1 MICKEHS
8 DRLHPNRQ
16 QREILSARWD
26 MCRELSNAALQE
38 RMESY
43 KITRKGVAWLPQQ
56 SPLPAI
62 QEAGPEF
69 KNVPAHTLQA
79 VLIRLN
85 RWFPKLLSQS
95 QEGAGLPCV
104 G

>member
-1 MICKEHS
+1 MQRTFS
-8 DRLHPNRQ
+8 SVASNRQ
-16 QREILSARWD
+16 QREILSARLD

-38 RMESY
+38 PMESY
-43 KITRKGVAWLPQQ
+43 KITRKAVTWLPQQ

-62 QEAGPEF
+62 QEARPEF

-85 RWFPKLLSQS
+85 RSFPKLLSQR
-95 QEGAGLPCV
+95 GAGLLCV
-104 G
+104 V